1 MLVAA
6 QEGAFSRVPDMPRMW
21 IIYLQV
27 VSTSGLF
34 SVWPGRHRKGPR
46 ICTSF
51 HGNSRLLVPYR
62 RLHSLTTPHLRCIM
76 RPAALILSAG
86 LALVA
91 QAQVYWW
98 RYPNT
103 DAENLDIEQAPCK
116 ASCTLEQLEGYCSA
130 LPNCVAV
137 SRCSGDRRA

>member
-1 MLVAA
+1 
-6 QEGAFSRVPDMPRMW
+6 
-21 IIYLQV
+21 
-27 VSTSGLF
+27 
-34 SVWPGRHRKGPR
+34 
-46 ICTSF
+46 
-51 HGNSRLLVPYR
+51 
-62 RLHSLTTPHLRCIM
+62 M

-91 QAQVYWW
+91 HAQVYWW

-137 SRCSGDRRA
+137 SCCSGDRRACNSATPFASSLPVQHARLAQVLHCRHGTRLVRSVREEERSATDAVPVPVAATAS